1 MSMVGRLQSYLG
13 QPGQR
18 ISWSVL
24 AGYDLFISYRRS
36 DAKQYATALFEALRR
51 ADFRCFLDDNDAT
64 PGKPL
69 TSKLL
74 WALNRSKV
82 LLVVASPDLH
92 LSTWVPQEVEIF
104 ARSKRCPSSD
114 KYGILASD
122 IEEAL
127 GHLLIYVM
135 RQCRDD
141 ASVVF

>member
-104 ARSKRCPSSD
+104 ARSVMTDKNVSLGLHEYPSTERSFFT
-114 KYGILASD
+114 AH
-122 IEEAL
+122 EAT
-127 GHLLIYVM
+127 
-135 RQCRDD
+135 
-141 ASVVF
+141 